1 METLKKI
8 GPIALIVLIL
18 LVSAFTFFKIPKNL
32 KAAITHVDAATSKID
47 ESIVLLK
54 QQKTYLD
61 SVIRINQDL
70 QAELVKMKTENEL
83 LSDSI
88 KMNFDNAHKYLYDI
102 LMRVKKL
109 PTTIPT
115 PG

>member
-1 METLKKI
+1 M
-8 GPIALIVLIL
+8 ALVVLIL
-18 LVSAFTFFKIPKNL
+18 LFTAFTFFKIPNNL

-70 QAELVKMKTENEL
+70 QAELVKMKMENDS
-83 LSDSI
+83 LSTNMKKS
-88 KMNFDNAHKYLYDI
+88 FDNAHLYLYNI
-102 LMRVKKL
+102 LTKVKEL
-109 PTTIPT
+109 PAAINH